1 MKSDSPP
8 VTDPCRAATC
18 SRRRNR
24 NKINRPPFS
33 LLRPRRAMPM
43 GECKGTRG
51 GTMLK
56 KTTMLAITVAGA
68 LVATGAMAQTKQVDK
83 DSQKFIK
90 AAIQGDIA
98 EVDIGKLA
106 QEKGQSDAVKQYG
119 AMLVKDHGDHKSKAE
134 QVASELGVE
143 PPTGSSIMQKATY
156 AKLKLLSGAMFDRS
170 FAKSMVKDH
179 EEDIKEYKKETAKD
193 DAAGRLAKD
202 TLPVLQ
208 KHLQAAQSLEKQ
220 TAQKQSSR

>member
-98 EVDIGKLA
+98 EVDVGKLA
-106 QEKGQSDAVKQYG
+106 QEKGQNEAVKQYG
-119 AMLVKDHGDHKSKAE
+119 AMLVKDHGEHKAKAE
-134 QVASELGVE
+134 QVASEIGVT
-143 PPTGSSIMQKATY
+143 PPTGSSFGEKATY
-156 AKLKLLSGAMFDRS
+156 AKLKVLSGATFDRS

-179 EEDIKEYKKETAKD
+179 QDDIKEFRKEAAKS
-193 DAAGRLAKD
+193 DAVGQL
-202 TLPVLQ
+202 
-208 KHLQAAQSLEKQ
+208 
-220 TAQKQSSR
+220 

>member
-1 MKSDSPP
+1 MI
-8 VTDPCRAATC
+8 T
-18 SRRRNR
+18 
-24 NKINRPPFS
+24 
-33 LLRPRRAMPM
+33 
-43 GECKGTRG
+43 
-51 GTMLK
+51 
-56 KTTMLAITVAGA
+56 KTTVLAITLAGA
-68 LVATGAMAQTKQVDK
+68 LAATSAMAKTKQGDK
-83 DSQKFIK
+83 DSQKFIT

-98 EVDIGKLA
+98 EVDVGKLA

-119 AMLVKDHGDHKSKAE
+119 AMLVKDHGDHKTKAE

-143 PPTGSSIMQKATY
+143 PPTGSSFMQKATY

-179 EEDIKEYKKETAKD
+179 EEDIKEYKKESAKD